1 MTAAFAGLVTI
12 QMINT
17 FSAISPN
24 KSVFKTNYL
33 KNPFHLF
40 AVTTSFAFILV
51 LIYVPFFQEY
61 MKTEPLTLKDW

>member
-1 MTAAFAGLVTI
+1 
-12 QMINT
+12 MINT

-24 KSVFKTNYL
+24 KSVFKTNYF

-40 AVTTSFAFILV
+40 AVTTSFVFILI

-61 MKTEPLTLKDW
+61 VKTEPLTLKDW